1 MTTLSKL
8 IDNTI
13 NTYADRGFSKLRL
26 SQAIVLT
33 SVGAY
38 IVHFTYPVIRDRCTA
53 ALSARETAAA
63 AEQRKRYADQKHR
76 LNNNVGSNSGGSA
89 GSISVDTADDVAQQI
104 AQAEQLL
111 AATVSR
117 RQLSGSTGS
126 IGLNM
131 RFVRQIRQLMGIMI
145 PGLCSRE
152 IQLLAV
158 HTLCLISRT
167 FLSIYVAAMEGALVK
182 FIVRKD
188 ARNFLMMLLKWFGI
202 AVPATFINSMIRYLE
217 NRLALSFRTRLVQ
230 HSYRLYFKNQTYY
243 RVANLDGRIEN
254 ADHRLTEDIA
264 TFATTV
270 AHLYGSI
277 TKPCFDL
284 LIIGYALM
292 RSSQKMR
299 ANVFAGPALALSVIG
314 VTGHIMRMVS
324 PKFGQLVAEEAHRY
338 GYLRHI
344 HSRIITNAEE
354 IAFYGGHRVELLQL
368 REAYGRLTQQMNA
381 IYTQKLWFVML
392 EQFFM
397 KYVWSGTGMVMVS
410 LPILTASA
418 MDGEFIL
425 CSKNIIEITHWESL
439 QTFRFVFLVI
449 DEHKDWR
456 LSEIIRTN
464 N

>member
-1 MTTLSKL
+1 MAVVSKL
-8 IDNTI
+8 IDRSI
-13 NTYADRGFSKLRL
+13 DKYAELGFSKLRL
-26 SQAIVLT
+26 SQVIVAT
-33 SVGAY
+33 TIGAY
-38 IVHFTYPVIRDRCTA
+38 VIHFTYPVLRDRCYPAVRPTA
-53 ALSARETAAA
+53 NAYDKLQNGGKIHS
-63 AEQRKRYADQKHR
+63 
-76 LNNNVGSNSGGSA
+76 LNNNICA
-89 GSISVDTADDVAQQI
+89 GADDAADAIDASSALAVDVGQQI

-111 AATVSR
+111 AQTAKRSD
-117 RQLSGSTGS
+117 GNIGA

-131 RFVRQIRQLMGIMI
+131 RFVRQIRHLMGIMI
-145 PGLCSRE
+145 PGVCSRE

-158 HTLCLISRT
+158 HTMCLISRT
-167 FLSIYVAAMEGALVK
+167 FLSIYVASMEGALVK
-182 FIVRKD
+182 YIVRKD
-188 ARNFLMMLLKWFGI
+188 VRNFLLMLLKWFGI
-202 AVPATFINSMIRYLE
+202 AIPATFINSMIRYLE

-264 TFATTV
+264 TFASTV

-299 ANVFAGPALALSVIG
+299 ANAFAGPALALAVIG

-324 PKFGQLVAEEAHRY
+324 PKFGQLVAEEANRY

-354 IAFYGGHRVELLQL
+354 IAFYGGQRVELMQL
-368 REAYGRLTQQMNA
+368 KEAYARLTQQMNA
-381 IYTQKLWFVML
+381 IYTQRLWFVML

-410 LPILTASA
+410 LPILTTQAR
-418 MDGEFIL
+418 DGELLF
-425 CSKNIIEITHWESL
+425 NVW
-439 QTFRFVFLVI
+439 FLV
-449 DEHKDWR
+449 
-456 LSEIIRTN
+456 
-464 N
+464 

>member
-1 MTTLSKL
+1 MTTLSKM
-8 IDNTI
+8 IDRSVDR
-13 NTYADRGFSKLRL
+13 YAALGFSKVRL

-33 SVGAY
+33 TVGAY
-38 IVHFTYPVIRDRCTA
+38 VVHFTYPVLRDALCQSA
-53 ALSARETAAA
+53 AGKVPAL
-63 AEQRKRYADQKHR
+63 AEDDPKQHR
-76 LNNNVGSNSGGSA
+76 LNNNKPPATSA
-89 GSISVDTADDVAQQI
+89 AGVTDTEDAIAQQI
-104 AQAEQLL
+104 AQAELLL
-111 AATVSR
+111 AETVSR
-117 RQLSGSTGS
+117 RQNAHSG

-152 IQLLAV
+152 IQLLTV

-182 FIVRKD
+182 YIVRRDHKQF
-188 ARNFLMMLLKWFGI
+188 AMMLLKWFGI

-217 NRLALSFRTRLVQ
+217 NRLALQFRTRLVQ

-299 ANVFAGPALALSVIG
+299 ANVFAGPALALTVIG

-324 PKFGQLVAEEAHRY
+324 PKFGQLVAEEANRY

-354 IAFYGGHRVELLQL
+354 IAFYGGQRVELLQL
-368 REAYGRLTQQMNA
+368 REAYARLTQQMQA

-410 LPILTASA
+410 LPILTTSA
-418 MDGEFIL
+418 RDGEL
-425 CSKNIIEITHWESL
+425 CVIT
-439 QTFRFVFLVI
+439 
-449 DEHKDWR
+449 
-456 LSEIIRTN
+456 
-464 N
+464 

>member
-8 IDNTI
+8 VDKSVNAYT
-13 NTYADRGFSKLRL
+13 DLGFSKLRL

-38 IVHFTYPVIRDRCTA
+38 IVHFTYPAIRDRCVA
-53 ALSARETAAA
+53 MQQPPLDAPSN
-63 AEQRKRYADQKHR
+63 KKPPHR
-76 LNNNVGSNSGGSA
+76 LNNNVIGAADDG
-89 GSISVDTADDVAQQI
+89 DTAGVVGQQI

-111 AATVSR
+111 AETAAR
-117 RQLSGSTGS
+117 REHRSTAS

-131 RFVRQIRQLMGIMI
+131 KFVQQMRQLMGIMI

-152 IQLLAV
+152 VKLLAV
-158 HTLCLISRT
+158 HTLCLVSRT

-182 FIVRKD
+182 YIVRKD
-188 ARNFLMMLLKWFGI
+188 VRSFLLMLLQWFGI

-299 ANVFAGPALALSVIG
+299 ANVFAGPTLALAVIG
-314 VTGHIMRMVS
+314 VTGHILRMVS
-324 PKFGQLVAEEAHRY
+324 PKFGQLVAEEANRY

-368 REAYGRLTQQMNA
+368 REAYARLTQQMNA

-410 LPILTASA
+410 LPILTTSA
-418 MDGEFIL
+418 RSGKWTFIKVNL
-425 CSKNIIEITHWESL
+425 KYQSQIL
-439 QTFRFVFLVI
+439 
-449 DEHKDWR
+449 HKKHSHPLDQILHNKLR
-456 LSEIIRTN
+456 SIYF
-464 N
+464 